1 MKIGYLSTIY
11 HTSLIIKN
19 LHSEI
24 AGEKIDWQLFATG
37 PAMIEGFSSGEIDLG
52 YIGLPP
58 VMIGIN
64 NGLDLKCIAGGHVEG
79 TVMVAQDNYSEV
91 HQGKNLDEKDLNNVI
106 SQFEGKK
113 IGVPSKGCIH
123 DVIIREVAA
132 NHDIEIKNYGW
143 ADLIPYALEDGEIDA
158 GIGTPAM
165 AVAASSIASAKVVI
179 APEYLWPYNPS
190 YGIITRED
198 VLNEKVEF
206 VGEFLRIHENT
217 CNMIRKFPE
226 KSSKIASAE
235 LGLEN
240 NLFALETFKVSPK
253 YCASLPEE
261 YINSTMK
268 FLPLLKDLEYL
279 DSDLKV
285 EDIFDKDLIDNIHI
299 EPPHYEI
306 PLNLAD

>member
-11 HTSLIIKN
+11 HSSLIIKN
-19 LHSEI
+19 LYNEI
-24 AGEKIDWQLFATG
+24 GGEKIDWKLFATG
-37 PAMIEGFSSGEIDLG
+37 PAIIEDFSSGEIDLG

-79 TVMVAQDNYSEV
+79 TVMVAQDNYQTV
-91 HQGKNLDEKDLNNVI
+91 HPGKNLDEKDLNNII

-113 IGVPSKGCIH
+113 IGVPSRGCIH

-132 NHDIEIKNYGW
+132 NHDIQIKNYPW
-143 ADLIPYALEDGEIDA
+143 ADLIPYALEEGEIDA
-158 GIGTPAM
+158 GVGTPAM
-165 AVAASSIASAKVVI
+165 AVTASSIASAQVVI

-190 YGIITRED
+190 YGIVMRED
-198 VLNEKVEF
+198 ILNEKLEF
-206 VGEFLRIHENT
+206 VEEFLKIHEET
-217 CNMIRKFPE
+217 CNMNRAFPE
-226 KSSKIASAE
+226 KSSKIASSE
-235 LGLEN
+235 LDLEN
-240 NLFALETFKVSPK
+240 NSFALETFKISPK
-253 YCASLPEE
+253 YCASLPDE
-261 YINSTMK
+261 YIDSTMK

-285 EDIFDKDLIDNIHI
+285 KDIFDKDLIDEIHT

-306 PLNLAD
+306 PMNLTD

>member
-24 AGEKIDWQLFATG
+24 AGEKVDWQLFATG

-79 TVMVAQDNYSEV
+79 TAMVAQNNYKKF
-91 HQGKNLDEKDLNNVI
+91 HQIKDFNEKYINDVI

-113 IGVPSKGCIH
+113 IGVPSKGSIH
-123 DVIIREVAA
+123 DVIIRELAA
-132 NHDIEIKNYGW
+132 NHDIKIKNYAW

-158 GIGTPAM
+158 GVGTPAM
-165 AVAASSIASAKVVI
+165 TIAASSIASAKLVI

-190 YGIITRED
+190 YGISAMED
-198 VLNEKVEF
+198 VLNEKIEF
-206 VGEFLRIHENT
+206 IGEFLRIHENT

-226 KSSKIASAE
+226 KSSKIASTE
-235 LGLEN
+235 LSLSKN
-240 NLFALETFKVSPK
+240 SFALEAFKISPK
-253 YCASLPEE
+253 YCASLPDE
-261 YINSTMK
+261 YINSTMR
-268 FLPLLKDLEYL
+268 FIPLLKDLEYL
-279 DSDLKV
+279 NSDLKV
-285 EDIFDKDLIDNIHI
+285 EDIFYKDLIDEIHT
-299 EPPHYEI
+299 EHPHYEI
-306 PLNLAD
+306 PLNLVD